1 MIALPREFLY
11 CCSMDALFTQP
22 YLLAAV
28 VAFAVALLAAIL
40 VMHHRLH
47 AASTEQ
53 SIDWKRIQSFR
64 GEYYRP
70 LERLLGPEDY
80 QFLKRQP
87 GYQPALADRLRKER
101 REIFRGYL
109 GRLERDFHQLHLLAR
124 TLVRD
129 QEQDRP
135 ELAWSLFKADAEFR
149 WNLMRI
155 RVRLLLQAAN
165 LEDFE
170 QRPVDAK
177 GLVDAAVWMQARI
190 RLLHAPMAAPAA
202 V

>member
-1 MIALPREFLY
+1 
-11 CCSMDALFTQP
+11 MDGLLTQP

-28 VAFAVALLAAIL
+28 VAFGVALLGVIL
-40 VMHHRLH
+40 LAHHRLR
-47 AASTEQ
+47 AASTQQ

-64 GEYYRP
+64 GDYYRP
-70 LERLLGPEDY
+70 LERLLGQEDY

-87 GYQPALADRLRKER
+87 GYQPALADKLRAER
-101 REIFRGYL
+101 REIFRAYL
-109 GRLERDFHQLHLLAR
+109 SHLERDFHQLHLLAR

-135 ELAWSLFKADAEFR
+135 ELVVALVKAGAEFR

-155 RVRLLLQAAN
+155 RVRLLLQTAN
-165 LEDFE
+165 LDVAAL
-170 QRPVDAK
+170 QPSDAK
-177 GLVDAAVWMQARI
+177 GLVDAAVWMHAQI
-190 RLLHAPMAAPAA
+190 RLLHAPMATSAA